1 MNSVANFEIWLNLVK
16 TGQIVD
22 YKKGLIIYKKEK
34 EELKKFKI
42 EIIKLYFDNVDDD
55 YLKKLIEDDHLE
67 IENIVKSK
75 I

>member
-1 MNSVANFEIWLNLVK
+1 M
-16 TGQIVD
+16 VD
-22 YKKGLIIYKKEK
+22 YEKDLTIHKKGK

>member
-1 MNSVANFEIWLNLVK
+1 M
-16 TGQIVD
+16 VD
-22 YKKGLIIYKKEK
+22 YEKDLTIRKRRK

-42 EIIKLYFDNVDDD
+42 KIIKLYFDNINDD

>member
-1 MNSVANFEIWLNLVK
+1 M
-16 TGQIVD
+16 VD
-22 YKKGLIIYKKEK
+22 YEKGLTIHKRGK

-42 EIIKLYFDNVDDD
+42 KIIKLYFDNVDDD
-55 YLKKLIEDDHLE
+55 HLKELIEDDYLK

>member
-1 MNSVANFEIWLNLVK
+1 MVNYE
-16 TGQIVD
+16 
-22 YKKGLIIYKKEK
+22 KGLIIYKKEK

-55 YLKKLIEDDHLE
+55 HLKELIEDDHLK